1 MNADEALDVIE
12 HVLLSRQLTPIER
25 LILRQ
30 SWLGKKYGEMVQDT
44 VYGSAHIKEI
54 GSQLWQSLSEAIG
67 ERVTKKN
74 LHLVLPQY
82 QQKQRAGQLSHVSP
96 ALTEGV
102 EAQEFSRF
110 VEYPGEPV
118 PLDSPFYIDRPPIEA
133 LTCTEISQS
142 GCVIRIKA
150 PRKMGKSSLLN
161 RIVHRAT
168 ALGYQTV
175 SIDFQEADEEI
186 FASLDKFLR
195 WFCANVSRQL
205 HLPSQLDEYWDEEIG
220 SKVSCKIYFEEYLL
234 EQIHTP
240 LLVALNEVHRVFE
253 HVKIAQ
259 EFLPMLRFWHEQA
272 RVVETWEKLRLVVVH
287 ATEIYIPLQ
296 INQSPFN
303 VGLSVKLPPFTS
315 EQVQELAKRYGL
327 SEMDGS
333 QTEQLMAMVGG
344 HPYLVNVALYHLMRE
359 EMSLA
364 QLLQAAP
371 TQAGIYSHHLR
382 GYLAMLQDEPHLAA
396 TMQQVVSARQSI
408 QVEAIAAYKLES
420 MGLIELEGDRAQ
432 PSCQLYR
439 LYFRAQLAPLA
450 QAQALHTRLEQL
462 EREKQ
467 ELQRLT
473 NIDELTQLAN
483 RRYFNQHLER
493 EWQQQIGKARSLALM
508 LCDIDYFR
516 FYNDAHGQI
525 AGDVCLQQMAEAIR
539 DCARDRASVIAR
551 YGGEEFALL
560 LSSAETEAVVALAQA
575 IRERVKALNISHGQ
589 VNVGGFPAEVI
600 TVSIGVV
607 SATPNAQ
614 VSSMLL
620 MAAADEA
627 LAQAKRQGR
636 DRVVVHE
643 LSLDDEL

>member
-1 MNADEALDVIE
+1 
-12 HVLLSRQLTPIER
+12 
-25 LILRQ
+25 
-30 SWLGKKYGEMVQDT
+30 
-44 VYGSAHIKEI
+44 
-54 GSQLWQSLSEAIG
+54 
-67 ERVTKKN
+67 
-74 LHLVLPQY
+74 
-82 QQKQRAGQLSHVSP
+82 
-96 ALTEGV
+96 
-102 EAQEFSRF
+102 
-110 VEYPGEPV
+110 
-118 PLDSPFYIDRPPIEA
+118 
-133 LTCTEISQS
+133 
-142 GCVIRIKA
+142 
-150 PRKMGKSSLLN
+150 
-161 RIVHRAT
+161 
-168 ALGYQTV
+168 
-175 SIDFQEADEEI
+175 
-186 FASLDKFLR
+186 
-195 WFCANVSRQL
+195 
-205 HLPSQLDEYWDEEIG
+205 
-220 SKVSCKIYFEEYLL
+220 
-234 EQIHTP
+234 
-240 LLVALNEVHRVFE
+240 
-253 HVKIAQ
+253 
-259 EFLPMLRFWHEQA
+259 
-272 RVVETWEKLRLVVVH
+272 
-287 ATEIYIPLQ
+287 
-296 INQSPFN
+296 
-303 VGLSVKLPPFTS
+303 VKLPPFTS

>member
-1 MNADEALDVIE
+1 
-12 HVLLSRQLTPIER
+12 
-25 LILRQ
+25 
-30 SWLGKKYGEMVQDT
+30 
-44 VYGSAHIKEI
+44 
-54 GSQLWQSLSEAIG
+54 
-67 ERVTKKN
+67 
-74 LHLVLPQY
+74 
-82 QQKQRAGQLSHVSP
+82 
-96 ALTEGV
+96 
-102 EAQEFSRF
+102 
-110 VEYPGEPV
+110 
-118 PLDSPFYIDRPPIEA
+118 
-133 LTCTEISQS
+133 
-142 GCVIRIKA
+142 
-150 PRKMGKSSLLN
+150 
-161 RIVHRAT
+161 
-168 ALGYQTV
+168 
-175 SIDFQEADEEI
+175 
-186 FASLDKFLR
+186 
-195 WFCANVSRQL
+195 
-205 HLPSQLDEYWDEEIG
+205 
-220 SKVSCKIYFEEYLL
+220 
-234 EQIHTP
+234 
-240 LLVALNEVHRVFE
+240 
-253 HVKIAQ
+253 
-259 EFLPMLRFWHEQA
+259 
-272 RVVETWEKLRLVVVH
+272 
-287 ATEIYIPLQ
+287 
-296 INQSPFN
+296 
-303 VGLSVKLPPFTS
+303 
-315 EQVQELAKRYGL
+315 
-327 SEMDGS
+327 
-333 QTEQLMAMVGG
+333 
-344 HPYLVNVALYHLMRE
+344 
-359 EMSLA
+359 
-364 QLLQAAP
+364 
-371 TQAGIYSHHLR
+371 
-382 GYLAMLQDEPHLAA
+382 MLQDEPHLAA